1 LGGISMA
8 GFIAGAILALIVYA
22 IFECIN
28 QAISDYRFEHK
39 LREIDKR
46 YEVVN
51 REINNTK
58 KRFR

>member
-1 LGGISMA
+1 MA